1 MIKDDDDVDDGN
13 NNNNNNNNNSAQ
25 TVLKK
30 GRLVHPK
37 NVLLGISIRNGRPW
51 NTEHPASTYGLWKV
65 KLHNISKCFKSKMQE
80 TIHQGERHFQN
91 VHLNFC
97 LVPATYG

>member
-1 MIKDDDDVDDGN
+1 LIKDDDDDGNN

-37 NVLLGISIRNGRPW
+37 NVLLDVNIRNERPW
-51 NTEHPASTYGLWKV
+51 NTEHPGSTYGLRKV
-65 KLHNISKCFKSKMQE
+65 KTHNINKCLKVRCKKQGRKTLSKRAF
-80 TIHQGERHFQN
+80 
-91 VHLNFC
+91 NFF
-97 LVPATYG
+97 LYPATYG